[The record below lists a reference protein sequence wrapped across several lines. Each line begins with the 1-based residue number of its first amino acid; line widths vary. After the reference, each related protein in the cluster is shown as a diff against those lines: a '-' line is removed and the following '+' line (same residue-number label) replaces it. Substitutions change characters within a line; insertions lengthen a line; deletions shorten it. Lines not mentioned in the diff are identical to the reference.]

1 MAQQTPLYDQHLRL
15 GGRMVDFAGWVLP
28 VQYSG
33 IVAEHRAV
41 RQAAGLFDVSHMGE
55 ILFAGAQ
62 ALAALQYLLPNDFTR
77 MQDGDVRY
85 SPLCREDGGT
95 VDDVLVYRQR
105 ADRYLVVVNAANR
118 QKDFAWMTAH
128 NPLGVTIEDVSD
140 QWAQVA
146 LQGPRAVQILH
157 LALPELTQPERYYT
171 FLETVWNGVPM
182 IVSRTGYTGEDGFE
196 LYLPPEHASAL
207 WQALLATGEPLG
219 LLPAGLGARDTL
231 RLEAAMPLYGHELTD
246 TISPLEAGLGR
257 FVRLEKDA
265 FVGRDALLAQKEA
278 GLTRRRVGLVLRDRG
293 IARDGA
299 PVLHNGEVVGAVTS
313 GTMAPWVEQ
322 AIAMAYVPPSLAQP
336 GTPVTVEVRG
346 KQLNAEITKL
356 PFYRRTEESK

>member
-1 MAQQTPLYDQHLRL
+1 MAQQTALYDQHLRL
-15 GGRMVDFAGWVLP
+15 GGRMVDFAGWTLP

-55 ILFAGAQ
+55 ILFTGSQ
-62 ALAALQYLLPNDFTR
+62 ALAALQHLLPNDFTR

-118 QKDFAWMTAH
+118 QKDFAWMTVH

-146 LQGPRAVQILH
+146 LQGPRAVQILR
-157 LALPELTQPERYYT
+157 LALPELPQPERYYT
-171 FLETVWNGVPM
+171 FLETVWHGAPM

-196 LYLPPEHASAL
+196 LYLPPEHAPPL
-207 WQALLATGEPLG
+207 WQALLAAGEPLG

-278 GLTRRRVGLVLRDRG
+278 GLARRRVGLVLRDRG

-313 GTMAPWVEQ
+313 GTMAPWLEQ
-322 AIAMAYVPPSLAQP
+322 AIAMAYVPPSLAQV
-336 GTPVTVEVRG
+336 GTQVTVEVRG
-346 KQLNAEITKL
+346 KQLNAEIKKL
-356 PFYRRTEESK
+356 PFYRRAEESK